1 MPEIRER
8 MPKRDL
14 PSGAIAG
21 TRVVRGWRILDGR
34 GDDALGALFAELRR
48 RDWYDSATIA
58 LVDCSGCHWC
68 VSLSSTPMRAGSSSA
83 AIFTCSE
90 RSGQAG

>member
-34 GDDALGALFAELRR
+34 GDDALIIAEVYETADGRTVR
-48 RDWYDSATIA
+48 IDFD
-58 LVDCSGCHWC
+58 
-68 VSLSSTPMRAGSSSA
+68 
-83 AIFTCSE
+83 E
-90 RSGQAG
+90 